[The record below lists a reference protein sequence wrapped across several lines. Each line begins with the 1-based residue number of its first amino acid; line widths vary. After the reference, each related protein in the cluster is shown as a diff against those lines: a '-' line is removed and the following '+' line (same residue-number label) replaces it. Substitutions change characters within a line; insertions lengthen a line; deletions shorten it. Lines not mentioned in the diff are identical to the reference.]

1 MEDFLR
7 LIVPAQDNQFKETH
21 GLVETEAKLPLGMVV
36 VKRSRESAPVRRREY
51 RGFFGDPVFQCRW
64 SQNHEMKARRAS
76 RITVE
81 RVPPFLSA

>member
-1 MEDFLR
+1 MDDFLR
-7 LIVPAQDNQFKETH
+7 LIVPAQDNQFKEAH
-21 GLVETEAKLPLGMVV
+21 GLVETEAKL
-36 VKRSRESAPVRRREY
+36 KRSRESAPVRRREY
-51 RGFFGDPVFQCRW
+51 RGFFGDPLFQCRW